1 MKKYLLALTLVG
13 LVATSCY
20 EKLNIAPPNNI
31 TNEQIMELLE
41 DADDET
47 VVTIIGAMATSI
59 RDAVKAG
66 GFASFTPIYYPNS
79 YVSQFMMRTLSGN
92 DLVLGRTEP
101 GGDIG
106 YLYDCTNLINA
117 SSDGTFAYW
126 KYPYNIVHTAN
137 KVYTVMTF
145 DMVDNSTSAALK
157 GYAGWGL
164 ITRAYAYLNLL
175 ENFCTGFDGTGTSQM
190 GVPIYTVY
198 SVPQDYKPRASESE
212 VFDSI
217 FTWLDRGI
225 GYLSQSTS
233 DYGNSYAQNVTGEIN
248 LGFAYF
254 VQARAALC
262 AHKWDVVISACNNLI
277 SNYPGLMTEEQYVQ
291 ENVATDTSDYDFIY
305 YAEGKGFMDNTAN
318 PETIFGYDNDHKAYT
333 GQDAYYDWPSGAYQG
348 RIDDRLYNQID
359 DNDYRKDNF
368 IFADGTQYYAPGTN
382 GFADPSNPATLS
394 DYLTTKFAANV
405 CLGGEIGTSN
415 EAHSGQIDYSM
426 YRLSEVYLMKA
437 EAQAQQGSESA
448 AKETLNTLLAARTKS
463 GATTLTCDNYSSMS
477 GLSAL
482 EMVQLQTRI
491 EMWGE
496 RGLEWYN
503 NRRWNIPVNRSGSTV
518 HHNPSLTYPVSSMT
532 LQIPD
537 NEMQTNPYA
546 VQNSL

>member
-31 TNEQIMELLE
+31 TTDQVMELL
-41 DADDET
+41 DGADDET
-47 VVTIIGAMATSI
+47 VVTIMGAMAEAIPSSI
-59 RDAVKAG
+59 KAT
-66 GFASFTPIYYPNS
+66 GFGSFVQIFYAYSYASQ
-79 YVSQFMMRTLSGN
+79 VMMRELSGN
-92 DLVLGRTEP
+92 DVVLGRTVP
-101 GGDIG
+101 SGDIG
-106 YLYDCTNLINA
+106 SLYSCTNLIN
-117 SSDGTFAYW
+117 SSGEAALGFW
-126 KYPYNIVHTAN
+126 KYGYNMVATAN

-145 DMVDNSTSAALK
+145 DMVDNSTSAAMK
-157 GYAGWGL
+157 AYGGWGL
-164 ITRAYAYLNLL
+164 ITRAYAYLYLL
-175 ENFCTGFDGTGTSQM
+175 ENYADDFDGSGTSQL

-198 SVPQDYKPRASESE
+198 DLSQDLKPRASESE

-225 GYLSQSTS
+225 SYLSQSTS
-233 DYGNSYAQNVTGEIN
+233 DYGNSYAQNDAGNIN

-262 AHKWDVVISACNNLI
+262 AHKWDVAITACDNLI
-277 SNYPGLMTEEQYVQ
+277 NNYPGLMTEEQYVQ
-291 ENVATDTSDYDFIY
+291 VSEPTSEYDYVW
-305 YAEGKGFMDNTAN
+305 YADGKGFMDLSAN
-318 PETIFGYDNDHKAYT
+318 PENIFGYSSTNNTHGAQNGMFNWADG
-333 GQDAYYDWPSGAYQG
+333 GQDT
-348 RIDDRLYNQID
+348 RMDDRLYNQID

-368 IFADGTQYYAPGTN
+368 LIGVDGIEYNAPGQTSFTDGTN
-382 GFADPSNPATLS
+382 KNLS
-394 DYLTTKFAANV
+394 EYLNLKFAANV
-405 CLGGEIGTSN
+405 CLGGSIGDANTATN
-415 EAHSGQIDYSM
+415 SGQIDYCFI
-426 YRLSEVYLMKA
+426 RLSEAYLMKA
-437 EAQAQQGSESA
+437 EAQAQQGNESA

>member
-20 EKLNIAPPNNI
+20 EKLNITPPNSI
-31 TNEQIMELLE
+31 TNEQVMELLE

-47 VVTIIGAMATSI
+47 VEIIMGAMATAI
-59 RDAVKAG
+59 RDAIKAG
-66 GFASFTPIYYPNS
+66 GFAQFTPEHYPGNYAS
-79 YVSQFMMRTLSGN
+79 RVILRTVSGN
-92 DLVLGRTEP
+92 DVVNGRTSL

-106 YLYDCTNLINA
+106 NLYTCTNLINS

-137 KVYTVMTF
+137 KVYTVVTM
-145 DMVDNSTSAALK
+145 DMIDNSTSAALK
-157 GYAGWGL
+157 AYGAWGY
-164 ITRAYAYLNLL
+164 ITRAYAYLDLL
-175 ENFCTGFDGTGTSQM
+175 ENFCDDFDGSGTSQM

-198 SVPQDYKPRASESE
+198 SVPQELKARAYESE

-225 GYLSQSTS
+225 SYLSQSTS
-233 DYGNSYAQNVTGEIN
+233 DYGNGYDQNGTGEIN

-262 AHKWDVVISACNNLI
+262 AHKWDVAITACDNLI
-277 SNYPGLMTEEQYVQ
+277 NNYPGLMSEEQYVQ
-291 ENVATDTSDYDFIY
+291 VNEPTGEYDYVW
-305 YAEGKGFMDNTAN
+305 YADGNGFKDLSAN
-318 PETIFGYDNDHKAYT
+318 PETIFGYTNANKAYSAQEFIYNFAD
-333 GQDAYYDWPSGAYQG
+333 GGYMEL
-348 RIDDRLYNQID
+348 IDDRLYNQID

-368 IFADGTQYYAPGTN
+368 IFAEGVEIGIPGANT
-382 GFADPSNPATLS
+382 FYEDDLTLAD
-394 DYLTTKFAANV
+394 YMGVKFASNV
-405 CLGGEIGTSN
+405 CLSGSVGSTSSTN
-415 EAHSGQIDYSM
+415 TGQTDFTF
-426 YRLSEVYLMKA
+426 YRLSEAYLMKA
-437 EAQAQQGSESA
+437 EAQAQQGNESG
-448 AKETLNTLLAARTKS
+448 AKSTLNTLLAARTRS

-477 GLSAL
+477 NLSAL

-518 HHNPSLTYPVSSMT
+518 HHNSITYSVAGMT

-537 NEMQTNPYA
+537 NETQNNDLCVQNPYPS
-546 VQNSL
+546 V